1 MFTEATSLGK
11 IKKRLWC
18 LLGAKRVAV
27 AAEGVSCPTPHIN
40 HRRGLLEG
48 DRLGRLGK
56 MVPNGHH
63 RVDRRARRGLR
74 DRLERPG
81 LTVVV
86 LRGLLGHLVL
96 LVQVRRGLRG
106 RGRRA
111 LRGNHSPV
119 LPLDGCV
126 RAAVV
131 IHASV
136 LAGTTQSR

>member
-1 MFTEATSLGK
+1 M
-11 IKKRLWC
+11 
-18 LLGAKRVAV
+18 
-27 AAEGVSCPTPHIN
+27 AAEGVSCPTPRIN
-40 HRRGLLEG
+40 HRRGLREG
-48 DRLGRLGK
+48 DRLGRLVK

-63 RVDRRARRGLR
+63 RVDRRDRRGLR
-74 DRLERPG
+74 DRLGRPG

-96 LVQVRRGLRG
+96 LVQVRLGLQ
-106 RGRRA
+106 GRRA
-111 LRGNHSPV
+111 LRDNHSPV

-126 RAAVV
+126 RDAVV

>member
-1 MFTEATSLGK
+1 MSTEATSLGK

-27 AAEGVSCPTPHIN
+27 EAGDVNCLTPLIN
-40 HRRGLLEG
+40 HRKGRLEA
-48 DRLGRLGK
+48 DRRGRLGK

-63 RVDRRARRGLR
+63 RVDRRVRRGLR
-74 DRLERPG
+74 DRLGRPG

-96 LVQVRRGLRG
+96 LVQVRLGLQ
-106 RGRRA
+106 GRRA

-119 LPLDGCV
+119 LQLDGCV

>member
-1 MFTEATSLGK
+1 M
-11 IKKRLWC
+11 
-18 LLGAKRVAV
+18 
-27 AAEGVSCPTPHIN
+27 AAGGVSCPTLRIN
-40 HRRGLLEG
+40 HRRGLLEA

-63 RVDRRARRGLR
+63 RVDRRAHRGRR
-74 DRLERPG
+74 DHQERPG
-81 LTVVV
+81 LTAVV

-96 LVQVRRGLRG
+96 LVQVRLGLQ
-106 RGRRA
+106 GRRA
-111 LRGNHSPV
+111 LRDNHSPV

-126 RAAVV
+126 RDAVV